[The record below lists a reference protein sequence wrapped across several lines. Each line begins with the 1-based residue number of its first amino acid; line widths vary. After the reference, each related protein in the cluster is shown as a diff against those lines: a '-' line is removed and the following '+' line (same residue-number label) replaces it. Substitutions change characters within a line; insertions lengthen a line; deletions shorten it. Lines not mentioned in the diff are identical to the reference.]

1 MALDFKIKRAL
12 RGLNYD
18 RRFWLPVWMA
28 PLDHAGLQDLFG
40 EPIDLEELYA
50 EAIEQWENCPQTDL
64 VDKTMQFYTK
74 LYLQDDILV
83 KADRASMMHSLEARA
98 PFLDIELVD
107 FVRRIPSSYKFR
119 KGTTKYI
126 LKKSLE
132 AVLPREI
139 LYRPKKGFGV
149 PVAHWFRRGELDLA
163 EAPLG
168 SLNPQLV
175 KRRVEAHRSGRADES
190 AFLWSIYVLKK
201 WAETNRVC
209 L

>member
-1 MALDFKIKRAL
+1 
-12 RGLNYD
+12 
-18 RRFWLPVWMA
+18 MA

-40 EPIDLEELYA
+40 EPIDLEEVYS

-107 FVRRIPSSYKFR
+107 FVRRIPSAYKFC

-126 LKKSLE
+126 LKKALE

-139 LYRPKKGFGV
+139 LYRAKKGFGV
-149 PVAHWFRRGELDLA
+149 PVAHWFRKGELDLA
-163 EAPLG
+163 EAPFA
-168 SLNPQLV
+168 SLNPRLV
-175 KRRVEAHRSGRADES
+175 KRRAEAHRSGQTDES
-190 AFLWSIYVLKK
+190 AFLWSFYVLKK
-201 WAETNRVC
+201 WAETNRVS